1 MKRSAFLSLILGSSA
16 FLVGAFP
23 FSANADP
30 EFSFTTD
37 LKAQFTVDENDDLG
51 TRSNDTRDA
60 QAYEAKF
67 RVKGDLTDQ
76 ITVFGEARA
85 VENNGDGGSVD
96 SDTGEVSGRDD
107 YIELR
112 RYWIEYDNLFNIAPL
127 SVKIGRQRIR
137 EDYAVWWNR
146 DFDAIS
152 LSYDAT
158 LFSGMLAIG
167 ENLTEYRSSGDAF
180 NRDDEDLFRVLG
192 QTSWQYALGHFLE
205 ARFAYQEDHSGMKG
219 TGSLVSSNDR
229 DEEDGDLLWLGV
241 RTKGN
246 VYNDILSEDKPI
258 SYRADL
264 MYLTGDED
272 VQSTTS
278 GPNDA
283 VRTVTG
289 VSNNDV
295 SGWGVDLG
303 LEVPLPV
310 YQEPV
315 LILGYA
321 FGSGDENSADND
333 NDAFRQTGLDGNTS
347 KFGVSSGSMYNY
359 GSVLRPDLSN
369 IHITTLGLGVPLFK
383 ASDITT
389 LYHYYSLDENATSLL
404 TSGIDAA
411 LNGTDR
417 DLGHGVDVVL
427 NVDLQ
432 EEFEALKKSPFDR
445 IGFKTTLG
453 MFTGGDAFGAGEG
466 ETAYRGQMEFRFRF

>member
-1 MKRSAFLSLILGSSA
+1 MNKKLTLVKDQLKELPNNIEAEQSVIGSILVSNEIFDEINLIISNKN
-16 FLVGAFP
+16 FYDPMHQKIF
-23 FSANADP
+23 NA
-30 EFSFTTD
+30 
-37 LKAQFTVDENDDLG
+37 
-51 TRSNDTRDA
+51 
-60 QAYEAKF
+60 
-67 RVKGDLTDQ
+67 
-76 ITVFGEARA
+76 
-85 VENNGDGGSVD
+85 
-96 SDTGEVSGRDD
+96 
-107 YIELR
+107 IEKL
-112 RYWIEYDNLFNIAPL
+112 I
-127 SVKIGRQRIR
+127 
-137 EDYAVWWNR
+137 
-146 DFDAIS
+146 
-152 LSYDAT
+152 
-158 LFSGMLAIG
+158 FSGMLAIG

-383 ASDITT
+383 ASGPRRPGKLFLST
-389 LYHYYSLDENATSLL
+389 LVGVQECYKTCPKSLMLYLL
-404 TSGIDAA
+404 PSCPAQTEV
-411 LNGTDR
+411 R
-417 DLGHGVDVVL
+417 
-427 NVDLQ
+427 Q
-432 EEFEALKKSPFDR
+432 
-445 IGFKTTLG
+445 
-453 MFTGGDAFGAGEG
+453 
-466 ETAYRGQMEFRFRF
+466 